1 MHNKLETRMGK
12 MGSFIY
18 ENPIK
23 VIVVILALLAFPIS
37 QVPHIKMDT
46 STEGFMHPED
56 PVLITYNKFRAQF
69 GRDER
74 IILSIKSDKIF
85 TLDFMKTL
93 RDLHEEIEEKVPY
106 LDDVTSL
113 YNVRNTRGEGDKL
126 ITDDLL
132 EPMPKTEADIA
143 KIKKRAMDSHFY
155 KDLFL
160 SSDGK
165 MTTIVIE
172 TDAYSHVGEKKTSVE
187 DEFEEGF
194 DDASTSSATDSTSS
208 ASTSVGSTN
217 DAVAEPVEAR
227 EFLTDAENAELLK
240 VLHNIVKKYRDKGL
254 NIYVAGSPAVNNA
267 LKAQMQADM
276 QKFTRMTFLII
287 IVFLF
292 VMFRRISAVVYPVL
306 VIILSL
312 LATVG
317 TMAWAGVAFK
327 LPTQIVPSLLL
338 AVSIGATV
346 HVLSIF
352 FDRFNKNGD
361 KKDAVRYTLEYS
373 GLAIAMTSV
382 TTAIGVGSFSGS
394 EVAPIS
400 DMGIFASWGVMVSL
414 VLTLTLLPAL
424 LSITKLKA
432 KPAKTEGK
440 LDRVMAKLAIIP
452 VKYYKAIIAASAVLV
467 IVALIASSKIALS
480 HNPLYWFQPGNEN
493 RVSTEVIDEKMN
505 GTVTIEA
512 VVDTGVENGWNDP
525 ERLEKLNEMSK
536 RLETYTDDYTHIG
549 KVVSLATIV
558 KETNR
563 ALHENNESYYTI
575 PKDKNLVSQEL
586 LLFENS
592 GSDDLEDVVDSQFQ
606 KARITI
612 KLPWTDAVK
621 AVGVLAHVKKEVAET
636 FPNESVSV
644 TGMIPLLINT
654 FANAIHSSVKS
665 YLIAFVLITIMMIFI
680 LGSVRIGLLSMIP
693 NLTPI
698 ILGLLL
704 MYVAKIPLDM
714 FTLLIGSIAIGLAVD
729 DTIHFLHNFRRY
741 YLQSGDS
748 AKAIEQT
755 FLTTGKAMVI
765 TTIVLAL
772 GFYSYMMAQMI
783 SVQNF
788 GLLTGSV
795 IVMALLADLLLSP
808 ALMIVAAKRGWI
820 K

>member
-1 MHNKLETRMGK
+1 MHKKLENFMETVG
-12 MGSFIY
+12 GFIHD
-18 ENPIK
+18 NPFK
-23 VIVVILALLAFPIS
+23 VILVVLALLAAPLYH
-37 QVPHIKMDT
+37 VPQIKMDT

-56 PVLITYNKFRAQF
+56 PVLIEYNKFRAQF

-74 IILSIKSDKIF
+74 VVLALKSDHIF
-85 TLDFMKTL
+85 TLKFLNTL
-93 RDLHEEIEEKVPY
+93 KEIHEEIEEKVPY

-132 EPMPKTEADIA
+132 EPFPTTVEDVAR
-143 KIKKRAMDSHFY
+143 IKKQAMASHFY
-155 KDLFL
+155 KDLLL
-160 SSDGK
+160 SQDGK

-172 TDAYSHVGEKKTSVE
+172 TDAYSHEGEKEVSDV
-187 DEFEEGF
+187 DAFDEGF
-194 DDASTSSATDSTSS
+194 DDTSTGSSTDSQL
-208 ASTSVGSTN
+208 A
-217 DAVAEPVEAR
+217 DPVEAR
-227 EFLTDAENAELLK
+227 AFLSDAENHELLEAI
-240 VLHNIVKKYRDKGL
+240 HAIVEKYKSDDIE
-254 NIYVAGSPAVNNA
+254 IYVAGSPAVNNA
-267 LKAQMQADM
+267 LKAQMQSDM
-276 QKFTRMTFLII
+276 QKFMRITFLII

-292 VMFRRISAVVYPVL
+292 IMFRRASAVFYPLL

-317 TMAWAGVAFK
+317 TMAWAGTAFK

-346 HVLSIF
+346 HILSIF
-352 FDRFNKNGD
+352 FDKFNKTGN
-361 KKDAVRYTLEYS
+361 KREAIIYTLGHS

-394 EVAPIS
+394 EVAPIA
-400 DMGIFASWGVMVSL
+400 DLGTFASFGVMVSL
-414 VLTLTLLPAL
+414 ILTLTLLPAL
-424 LSITKLKA
+424 LSITKLKQ
-432 KPAKTEGK
+432 KPQKEAGK
-440 LDRVMAKLAIIP
+440 LDVMMKKLSIVPIR
-452 VKYYKAIIAASAVLV
+452 YYKSIIATSFVLV
-467 IVALIASSKIALS
+467 AIALFSASKIELS
-480 HNPLYWFQPGNEN
+480 HNPLFWFQSDDYN
-493 RVSTEVIDEKMN
+493 RVSTLEIDKGLN
-505 GTVTIEA
+505 GSVTIEV
-512 VVDTGVENGWNDP
+512 VVDTHKENGWNDP
-525 ERLEKLNEMSK
+525 ERLNKLNAFSAE
-536 RLETYTDDYTHIG
+536 LEKYVDSYTRIG

-563 ALHENNESYYTI
+563 ALHENKEEFYSI
-575 PKDKNLVSQEL
+575 PNDANLVSQEL

-592 GSDDLEDVVDSQFQ
+592 GSDDLEDVVDSQFS

-621 AVGVLAHVKKEVAET
+621 SHEVLTHVKTEAAKA
-636 FPNESVSV
+636 FPNDTVIT

-654 FANAIHSSVKS
+654 FANSVHSSVTS
-665 YLIAFVLITIMMIFI
+665 YTIAFIAITFMMMLI

-698 ILGLLL
+698 ILGLLI
-704 MYVAKIPLDM
+704 MSVADIPLDM

-729 DTIHFLHNFRRY
+729 DTIHFMHNFRRY

-755 FLTTGKAMVI
+755 FYTTGKAMVI
-765 TTIVLAL
+765 TTIVLSL
-772 GFYSYMMAQMI
+772 GFFAYMMANMI

-795 IVMALLADLLLSP
+795 IVLALLADLLLAP
-808 ALMIVAAKRGWI
+808 ALMIVVAKRGWI